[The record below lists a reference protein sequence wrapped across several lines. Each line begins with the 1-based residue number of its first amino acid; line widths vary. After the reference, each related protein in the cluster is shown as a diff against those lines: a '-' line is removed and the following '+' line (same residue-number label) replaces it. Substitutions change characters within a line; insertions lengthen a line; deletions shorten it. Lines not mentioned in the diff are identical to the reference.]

1 MRKLIFAA
9 IFLFLLPL
17 VIADDLYDSFDDGNL
32 NNNYFSYIRDTCD
45 GGDARSGGS
54 LADRRQHHV
63 LIPLNHGIWVSKLK
77 IYIIGVLHHLTL
89 QSHGILRVAIYMVLG

>member
-45 GGDARSGGS
+45 GGDAWGESGGQTTAS
-54 LADRRQHHV
+54 CTHSSQSWDFGFQV
-63 LIPLNHGIWVSKLK
+63 KKQPL
-77 IYIIGVLHHLTL
+77 
-89 QSHGILRVAIYMVLG
+89 